1 MIAVWRRGRR
11 DRRSGQALVEFSL
24 ALIPFLL
31 MIMGIVDLGR
41 GIYMGNGVNQAA
53 REIARVTAVHLCDSS
68 SCTLGNSAE
77 TLATIATQKRLIP
90 NLGSSAAT
98 ITITCTSVTD
108 VVVTS
113 TSTQPCSP
121 STDTPA
127 VYIKVTVSVP
137 FAVLTPVLSMVA
149 PSTLVSTAH
158 VQVP

>member
-1 MIAVWRRGRR
+1 MMARRRRERRG
-11 DRRSGQALVEFSL
+11 GQALVEFSL

-31 MIMGIVDLGR
+31 ILMGIVDLGR
-41 GIYMGNGVNQAA
+41 GIYMGNGANQAA
-53 REIARVTAVHLCDSS
+53 REIARVTAVHLCDTS

-90 NLGSSAAT
+90 NLGSSAST

-108 VVVTS
+108 AVVTS

-121 STDTPA
+121 SADTPT
-127 VYIKVTVSVP
+127 VFIKVTVSIP
-137 FAVLTPVLSMVA
+137 YSALTPVLSMVA

-158 VQVP
+158 IQVP